1 MKYQLLAVLL
11 GVVPTSGVLA
21 HDALLDQALARPG
34 EAPSGFIVSINTITG
49 GPEPKVEQE
58 TFDLKKSPNEALA
71 AYDDLRNMI
80 GSDAQQTMSED
91 GRSIYRFRTTRV
103 STDVKTPKGVKLDD
117 AKKIEFEGMAEVIR
131 DTRGQPF
138 VSYVHLHMRHAIGSM
153 VGRIKKLDLA
163 YRFSPSLDGK
173 NMLATE
179 ATADAS
185 IRFLFFLHRDFELK
199 SQWSPTDTSVVQAKG
214 AK

>member
-103 STDVKTPKGVKLDD
+103 STDVKTPKGVKLDN

-163 YRFSPSLDGK
+163 YRFSPSLDGSAHK
-173 NMLATE
+173 AHNVSRECGSAL
-179 ATADAS
+179 
-185 IRFLFFLHRDFELK
+185 
-199 SQWSPTDTSVVQAKG
+199 
-214 AK
+214 